1 MSPGEPFVEH
11 AASRHASAPH
21 PRSVTC
27 QELLVHPRVLA
38 AVPAIGHGGALAI
51 VHLDVYATVH
61 LDVLATVRLDV
72 LAIVHLGSLAIVHLG
87 ALAIVRL
94 DVLAIGH
101 TSQPELD

>member
-1 MSPGEPFVEH
+1 MSQGEPFVEH
-11 AASRHASAPH
+11 AASRHASASH

-51 VHLDVYATVH
+51 VHLDVF
-61 LDVLATVRLDV
+61 ATVRLDV
-72 LAIVHLGSLAIVHLG
+72 LAIGHLGSLDIVHLGSLAIVHLG